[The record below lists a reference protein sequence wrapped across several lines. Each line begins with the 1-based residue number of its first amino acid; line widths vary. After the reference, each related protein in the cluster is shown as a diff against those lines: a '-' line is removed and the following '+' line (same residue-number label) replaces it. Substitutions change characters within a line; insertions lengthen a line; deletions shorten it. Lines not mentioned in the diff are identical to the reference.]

1 MYYDGAAMAKHATAG
16 RARWLLAIVPF
27 CLLVG
32 FAEAL
37 GAFFWDN
44 VRLDLADVWLQGL
57 LRTVLPGTIIAGF
70 FVWAMGLV
78 LLGLAVLA
86 AAALE
91 RRWPRGASA
100 ASRLSGL
107 PVLLAVYCGLRI
119 MATPNP
125 YAVRIAAGV
134 VMGVAIVLLVVC
146 GLPAAA
152 ARARRLYPLVVALIA
167 VADVWLALGALGRTR
182 FLPDEVLGVLLH
194 SSLPVLIAACAW
206 IFSSG
211 SRQRRAVSWAAAGV
225 VLAACV
231 AAWAPSGRL
240 SPPAGRPNV
249 VMIVIDTLRADR
261 VWGERAVMPR
271 LEKLAAGGTYYT
283 HAYTPLP
290 RTQQSMAAMMTG
302 LYPWHNGVR
311 SLHTVLG
318 ASHTTLAERLA
329 GEGYYTAAF
338 VHNFWIDYGM
348 GLEQGFAEY
357 IDYNRIESFSR
368 RLHALLPVDLLNF
381 TVGGKASTNEF
392 HVDGRV
398 MTDQVVAWLEKKP
411 PAPFFLWVHY
421 FDPHWPY
428 TPPKEAGVARAEDY
442 AAAQVINAMDG
453 RTIVRGDMIYHAL
466 EHGITP
472 AQVEA
477 AARLYSGEARY
488 TDGQVG
494 RILDALDPKSTL
506 VIVTADHGESLGEH
520 SYYFHHG
527 SFTYDVCLHVPLL
540 VAWPGRVPAG
550 GVVDAPVMTVDIFRT
565 VCRLLGMSCK
575 GTDGKVL
582 PGVDGNP
589 PPGER
594 WFVPFTSD
602 STHFKQNERTFFP
615 GEKGKWRGTILDG
628 VKLIAIPKP
637 GGAAFEMYDL
647 SKDPAELVN
656 IYGAGGPAPA
666 PFLEALEA
674 QGLTPGGAKEDAST
688 GLEGLS
694 GEEIERLKKLGYIQ

>member
-1 MYYDGAAMAKHATAG
+1 MTEQATEG
-16 RARWLLAIVPF
+16 RARWLVSIVPF

-44 VRLDLADVWLQGL
+44 VRLDLADVWLRGL
-57 LRTVLPGTIIAGF
+57 LRTVLPGTLIAGF

-78 LLGLAVLA
+78 LLGLAALA
-86 AAALE
+86 AAALG
-91 RRWPRGASA
+91 RGRPRAASA

-107 PVLLAVYCGLRI
+107 PVLLVLYCGLRI

-125 YAVRIAAGV
+125 YALRIAAGV
-134 VMGVAIVLLVVC
+134 VTGVAIILLVVS
-146 GLPAAA
+146 GLPAAS
-152 ARARRLYPLVVALIA
+152 ARARRFYPLVVALIV
-167 VADVWLALGALGRTR
+167 VADVALSLGALGRTR
-182 FLPDEVLGVLLH
+182 FLPGEVQGVLLH
-194 SSLPVLIAACAW
+194 SALPVLIVACAW
-206 IFSSG
+206 VFSSG

-231 AAWAPSGRL
+231 AVWAPSGRL
-240 SPPAGRPNV
+240 VPPHGRPNV
-249 VMIVIDTLRADR
+249 VLIVVDTLRADR
-261 VWGERAVMPR
+261 VWGEGAVMPR
-271 LEKLAAGGTYYT
+271 LGKLAAGGTYYT
-283 HAYTPLP
+283 HAYAPLP

-311 SLHTVLG
+311 SLHATLG
-318 ASHTTLAERLA
+318 ASQTTLAERLA
-329 GEGYYTAAF
+329 REGYYTAAF

-357 IDYNRIESFSR
+357 VDYNKIESFSR
-368 RLHALLPVDLLNF
+368 DLHALLPVDLLNF
-381 TVGGKASTNEF
+381 AVGGKASTNEF
-392 HVDGRV
+392 QVDGRV

-428 TPPKEAGVARAEDY
+428 TPPRDAGVAKAEDY
-442 AAAQVINAMDG
+442 AAARVINEMSG
-453 RTIVRGDMIYHAL
+453 RTIKRGDMIYHAL
-466 EHGITP
+466 ESGITP

-488 TDGQVG
+488 TDRQVG
-494 RILDALDPKSTL
+494 RILDALDPNSTL
-506 VIVTADHGESLGEH
+506 VIVTSDHGESLGEH

-527 SFTYDVCLHVPLL
+527 SFTYDTCLHVPLL

-550 GVVDAPVMTVDIFRT
+550 VVVDDPAMTVDIFRT
-565 VCRLLGMSCK
+565 LCRLLGMSCS

-582 PGVDGNP
+582 PAVDGKP

-594 WFVPFTSD
+594 WLVPFTSD
-602 STHFKQNERTFFP
+602 ATHFKQNDRAFFP
-615 GEKGKWRGTILDG
+615 GEKGKWRGVILGG
-628 VKLIAIPKP
+628 VKLILIPKP

-647 SKDPAELVN
+647 RKDPAELVN
-656 IYGAGGPAPA
+656 NYGAGGPPPA
-666 PFLEALEA
+666 PFLEALGA
-674 QGLTPGGAKEDAST
+674 QGLMPGGVKEDAST

-694 GEEIERLKKLGYIQ
+694 EEEIERLKKLGYIQ